1 MKELIESF
9 KYISDIGGK
18 YVLEIITVEASKLYK
33 NKYLR
38 QNYKKSGQ
46 ICTNEEVS
54 LLPLTSGLHV
64 CFRVYWSWDNDKGVL
79 IYRYNIFF

>member
-9 KYISDIGGK
+9 KYILDIGGK

-38 QNYKKSGQ
+38 QNYKKVGKYALMKRFHYYRWLQ
-46 ICTNEEVS
+46 
-54 LLPLTSGLHV
+54 
-64 CFRVYWSWDNDKGVL
+64 VY
-79 IYRYNIFF
+79 IYAFVFIDPETTTKEY